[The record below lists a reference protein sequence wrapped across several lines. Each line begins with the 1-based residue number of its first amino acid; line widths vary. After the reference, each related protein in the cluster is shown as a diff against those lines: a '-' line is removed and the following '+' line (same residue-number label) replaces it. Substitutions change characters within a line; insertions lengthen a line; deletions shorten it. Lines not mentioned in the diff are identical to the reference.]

1 MGKPMAETLSLLTRQ
16 GNKMAH
22 EEDESE
28 VWKIGRVD
36 QFYQHIRWVQLIKDW
51 DIGLPDELGRMI
63 EMTYGNTSSP
73 RVLREIIG
81 NIVGGRRK
89 PNTKR
94 RVNLKYKPSQQIEII
109 MYILQHDNES
119 LEQRTS
125 YRTWA
130 CARYGVSQATF
141 YRWERNFIKLKQDWP
156 NI

>member
-1 MGKPMAETLSLLTRQ
+1 MAETLSLLTGQ

-51 DIGLPDELGRMI
+51 DIGRPDELGLLI
-63 EMTYGNTSSP
+63 EKTYGNTSSP

-94 RVNLKYKPSQQIEII
+94 LVNLKYKPSEQIQIVMEI
-109 MYILQHDNES
+109 LEHDGEM

-125 YRTWA
+125 YRVWA
-130 CARYGVSQATF
+130 CAKYGVSQATF
-141 YRWERNFIKLKQDWP
+141 NRWERKFIKLKQDWP